1 MVLPFAA
8 DRAGGMVRRRVR
20 QKLQH
25 RQRRDRL
32 ARARFTHQRDGLP
45 LLDLERDAI
54 DRERLAL
61 ALPERDRKV
70 LDLEQVI
77 VRCFH
82 RAHPNV
88 LRGSKAS
95 RTASPMKIKSESMV
109 ATVKKP
115 QMPSHGA

>member
-1 MVLPFAA
+1 MVLALEA

-20 QKLQH
+20 QELQH

-32 ARARFTHQRDGLP
+32 ARARFADQRDGFTLF
-45 LLDLERDAI
+45 DLERDVI

-61 ALPERDRKV
+61 TLPEHDGEI
-70 LDLEQVI
+70 LDLEQLV
-77 VRCFH
+77 VGCLH
-82 RAHPNV
+82 HAHPNV

-109 ATVKKP
+109 AT
-115 QMPSHGA
+115 